1 MTAWIPLLLQGTI
14 TTCKIWLCSTVISLF
29 VGISIGTVRCSWLR
43 TAALAV
49 PLGILTL
56 LLRGIPLY
64 AQLMIVYFVLPQ
76 LTNITFSPFTAGIIT
91 LGLCSAAHVS
101 EVIRGTLNS
110 IPRGQWQAAQ
120 ALGYTNIQQLRF
132 IILPQ
137 AFRAALPAL
146 INEYVMVMKS
156 TSILASIGTLELTKM
171 SMNIM
176 YRSFN
181 PLGVSLSIAGIYLA
195 LTCTV
200 SLLGQLLERKYNVS
214 RTKSFL

>member
-1 MTAWIPLLLQGTI
+1 MTAWIPLLVQGTI
-14 TTCKIWLCSTVISLF
+14 TTCKLWIVSTAISL
-29 VGISIGTVRCSWLR
+29 VIGIGIGTVRCSWLR

-64 AQLMIVYFVLPQ
+64 AQLMLVYFVLPQ
-76 LTNITFSPFTAGIIT
+76 LTSITFSPFTAGVIT

-101 EVIRGTLNS
+101 EIIRGTLNS
-110 IPRGQWQAAQ
+110 IARGQWQAAH
-120 ALGYTNIQQLRF
+120 ALGYTNMQQLRY
-132 IILPQ
+132 IIVPQ
-137 AFRAALPAL
+137 MFRAALPAL
-146 INEYVMVMKS
+146 TSEYVMVMKS

-181 PLGVSLSIAGIYLA
+181 PLGVSLSIAGIYLV
-195 LTCTV
+195 LTCAV
-200 SLLGQLLERKYNVS
+200 SAFGQLLERKYNVN